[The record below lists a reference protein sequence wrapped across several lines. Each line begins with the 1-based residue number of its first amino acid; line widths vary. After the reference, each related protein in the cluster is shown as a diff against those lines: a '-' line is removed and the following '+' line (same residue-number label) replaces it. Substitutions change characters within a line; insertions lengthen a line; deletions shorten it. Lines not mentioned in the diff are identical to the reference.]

1 MKKIFF
7 TIATIAMIGIQS
19 CKEEIPA
26 GLVLSQTF
34 VSVDSE
40 YVTSTIPTA
49 QLKNILIEEFTGV
62 TCSNC
67 PKGSVDLKAIELANA
82 PRVLVAKLHN
92 NVQAVP
98 KKPTDPDLRCADADA
113 IASSLGFVAK
123 PSAAVDKLLRTGTDY
138 TFGISSVAGKITTQ
152 LVKKTPVNINLAK
165 LINTALD
172 TIHIAATFTFTDT
185 TSKKLAFN
193 IYLLEDDVEA
203 TQDSFIVATL
213 QNFEIESYKHE
224 KILRKVI
231 TPAIVGTSFPDVV
244 QQAGKVYIRALQFVK
259 PSNVINLNNCLLLV
273 FVHDRDSKEVL
284 HCQEIH
290 L

>member
-7 TIATIAMIGIQS
+7 TIAIGVIIGIQG

-26 GLVLSQTF
+26 GLVLAQTF

-40 YVTSTIPTA
+40 YVTSTIPAA

-67 PKGSVDLKAIELANA
+67 PKGSVELKAIELANV
-82 PRVLVAKLHN
+82 PRVLVAKIHN
-92 NVQAVP
+92 NVQAIP
-98 KKPTDPDLRCADADA
+98 IKSTDPDLRCTDADA
-113 IASSLGFVAK
+113 IATSLGFVAK
-123 PSAAVDKLLRTGTDY
+123 PSAAVDKLLNSGTDY
-138 TFGISSVAGKITTQ
+138 TFSISSVAGKISTQ
-152 LVKKTPVNINLAK
+152 LVKPTQVNIILAK
-165 LINTALD
+165 LVNATLD
-172 TIHIAATFTFTDT
+172 SVNIVAEFTFTDT
-185 TSKKLAFN
+185 TSKKLAYN

-213 QNFEIESYKHE
+213 QKFEIEGYKHE
-224 KILRKVI
+224 KILRKTI

-244 QQAGKVYIRALQFVK
+244 QQAGKVYIRALKFAK

-273 FVHDRDSKEVL
+273 FVHDRDTKEVL